1 MHDYLEHHH
10 VRITALAPIHV
21 GDGKKISKKEYIQ
34 LKGIRGPIIIPDMLK
49 MVQTLG
55 KHNLIPAYEN
65 FMLNEYRK
73 DLGEWLLEKHIS
85 TDEIEKWA
93 RYTMNPGEAFVKKGK
108 DTPKKE
114 IMAFVKDAYNKPYVP
129 GSTLKGMLRTAI
141 LCYRI
146 IQNPAKYKRETDQ
159 LLIAANGKG
168 TRTRFLSSE
177 TKNLETAEFHKLKRN
192 TVDWKNAVN
201 SIMSGFIVSDST
213 PIEETQLILA
223 QKIDYSLKGIE
234 RSLPLLRE
242 AIKPG
247 TQIDFEITID
257 KSICDIQI
265 EEIVAALKFFNK
277 ISNEFFYS
285 KFHRGNMADDTVWL
299 GGGTGFLSKTL
310 LYPVFGKRA
319 LGIADK
325 TFQITL
331 NGLYHKH
338 KHDTDKAR
346 GVSPH
351 CCKCT
356 RYNGKLYDM
365 GMGRIE
371 ILD

>member
-1 MHDYLEHHH
+1 MKDYLDHHH

-21 GDGKKISKKEYIQ
+21 GDGKKIGKKEYIQ
-34 LKGIRGPIIIPDMLK
+34 LKGIRGPVIIPDMIK
-49 MVQTLG
+49 MVETLE
-55 KHNLIPAYEN
+55 KYRLIREYES
-65 FMLNEYRK
+65 FMLNGK
-73 DLGEWLLEKHIS
+73 DLGAWLLEKHIPKN
-85 TDEIEKWA
+85 EIEKWT
-93 RYTMNPGEAFVKKGK
+93 RYTMNPGEGFVKKSK
-108 DTPKKE
+108 DTTQRE
-114 IMAFVKDAYNKPYVP
+114 IMSFVKDAYNKPFIP
-129 GSTLKGMLRTAI
+129 GSTLKGMLRNAI

-146 IQNPAKYKRETDQ
+146 TQDREKYDREVNQ
-159 LLIAANGKG
+159 LAFAANGREK
-168 TRTRFLSSE
+168 RTKFLLNE
-177 TKNLETAEFHKLKRN
+177 TKHLEAAVFNTLERKTADR
-192 TVDWKNAVN
+192 KNAVN

-213 PIEETQLILA
+213 PIEENQLILA
-223 QKIDYSLKGIE
+223 QKIDYSLKGVE
-234 RSLPLLRE
+234 KTLPILRE

-257 KSICDIQI
+257 RSICDIKV
-265 EEIVAALKFFNK
+265 EEIVEALKFFNK
-277 ISNEFFYS
+277 ISNEYFYS
-285 KFHRGNMADDTVWL
+285 KFHRGNMDDDTVWL

-310 LYPVFGKRA
+310 LYPVFGKSA

-325 TFQITL
+325 TFKITL

-338 KHDTDKAR
+338 KHDEDKAN